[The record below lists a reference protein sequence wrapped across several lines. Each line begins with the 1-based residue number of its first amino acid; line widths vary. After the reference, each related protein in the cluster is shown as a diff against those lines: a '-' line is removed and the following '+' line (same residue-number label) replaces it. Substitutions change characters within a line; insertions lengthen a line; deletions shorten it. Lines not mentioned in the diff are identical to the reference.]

1 MVRSRPGGGNREKP
15 DYGEPKRPR
24 EPYKR
29 LKNKTKD
36 WLDTDEDD
44 EFSDED
50 AEEWYPYLD
59 D

>member
-15 DYGEPKRPR
+15 DYGEPKKPR

-36 WLDTDEDD
+36 WLDLDEDD
-44 EFSDED
+44 EDAYDEWYLFSDD
-50 AEEWYPYLD
+50 
-59 D
+59 